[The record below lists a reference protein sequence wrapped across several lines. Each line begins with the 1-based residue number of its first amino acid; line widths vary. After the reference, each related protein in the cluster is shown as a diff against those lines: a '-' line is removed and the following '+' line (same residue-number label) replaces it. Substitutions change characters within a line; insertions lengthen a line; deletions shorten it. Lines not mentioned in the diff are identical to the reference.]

1 MNKSIPNDVFKP
13 KPTRTESKDDTTS
26 KAAKAIINDELAQR
40 RAKTERLRQARL
52 AQEAVA
58 VVESKPA
65 KPKAR
70 AKKAGKV

>member
-1 MNKSIPNDVFKP
+1 MSKSVPNDMFQP
-13 KPTRTESKDDTTS
+13 KPTRTESKDDNTS
-26 KAAKAIINDELAQR
+26 RTAKAIINDEQAQR

-52 AQEAVA
+52 AQEATVA
-58 VVESKPA
+58 ASEPA

>member
-26 KAAKAIINDELAQR
+26 KAAKAIISDELAQR
-40 RAKTERLRQARL
+40 RAKTERLRKARL

-58 VVESKPA
+58 VPDKPMA
-65 KPKAR
+65 PKAR
-70 AKKAGKV
+70 AKKAAKS